1 MKFIKKYH
9 RHILIGLISG
19 ILNGL
24 FGAGG
29 GSVVVPAMVKFLK
42 TEQKKAHATAIAI
55 ILVMSAISSF
65 FYIRNGYFDFGLWL
79 PVTLG
84 GVIGGMVGAKVLD
97 KISVKWLKI
106 IFGSVILITSFK
118 MIF

>member
-1 MKFIKKYH
+1 MKFIKKYN
-9 RHILIGLISG
+9 RHIIIGLISG
-19 ILNGL
+19 LLNGL

-29 GSVVVPAMVKFLK
+29 GSIVVPAMVKFLDI
-42 TEQKKAHATAIAI
+42 EQKKAHATAILI

-79 PVTLG
+79 PVTIG
-84 GVIGGMVGAKVLD
+84 GCVGGMVGAKVLD